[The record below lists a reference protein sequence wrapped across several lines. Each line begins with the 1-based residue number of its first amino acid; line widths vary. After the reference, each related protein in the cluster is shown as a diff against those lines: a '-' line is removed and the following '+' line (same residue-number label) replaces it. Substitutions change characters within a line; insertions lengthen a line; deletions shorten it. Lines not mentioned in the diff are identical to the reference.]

1 VDDHVGK
8 NWLIGDGLQARHLQE
23 LVPAVER
30 SPWSRA
36 ASLLHT
42 DVEGKTDLTLPN
54 EVRVYLVAGAGHLG
68 KSDGTPGICQQPRNT
83 LDDRGPVLRAMLM
96 HLVGWVKDGQTP
108 PPSRHPRLADQT
120 LVTFGTWKSQ
130 FPKIPGLNL
139 PTHAYQPPRLDFGPR
154 FQSEGIA
161 DIIPPKA
168 GKPFQA
174 LLPAVNADGNE
185 TSGIL
190 LPEVAVPLGTYTGW
204 NLRSPQV
211 GAETMLSPLDGM
223 FIPFA
228 KTKAEREKSG
238 DPRLSLEERYPT
250 SADYL
255 TRLTEAAQKLQAEG
269 FLLGED
275 VKRITERAASVR
287 LN

>member
-1 VDDHVGK
+1 M
-8 NWLIGDGLQARHLQE
+8 LFTQTSTE
-23 LVPAVER
+23 Y
-30 SPWSRA
+30 WSRA
-36 ASLLHT
+36 ASLLHS
-42 DVEGKTDLTLPN
+42 DVEGKTDLTLPDD
-54 EVRVYLVAGAGHLG
+54 VRVYLVAGAEHLG

-96 HLVGWVKDGQTP
+96 HLVEWVKHGQTP
-108 PPSRHPRLADQT
+108 PPSRHPRLDDYS
-120 LVTFGTWKSQ
+120 LVTFDEWKKQ

-154 FQSEGIA
+154 FHSEGIA
-161 DIIPPKA
+161 DIIPPKT
-168 GKPFQA
+168 GKPFRT

-185 TSGIL
+185 TSGIV

-228 KTKAEREKSG
+228 KTQAEREKTG

-250 SADYL
+250 NAEYL
-255 TRLTEAAQKLQAEG
+255 SRLTDAAKKLQAEG
-269 FLLGED
+269 FLLDED
-275 VKRITERAASVR
+275 VTRIIERASAK
-287 LN
+287 